1 MRTGNQSNTL
11 LSPAN
16 INGDDGNRNF
26 KRGDMIAN
34 RVSLLGEA
42 HVKHDNFGALVRGSV
57 FYDWAYSG
65 TNSNNAPGTVNHSGP
80 FNEFTGSAQDYHESR
95 AQLLDA
101 YVYGAVPI
109 ESTQLSFKLG
119 NQVVAWG
126 ESLFFA
132 NIAGA
137 QGPADATKAFVPGAK
152 SRTSCCPC
160 RRPRCSGRSRRIQP
174 DGLLP
179 VHLQAQP
186 DLRAGQLLQHHGR
199 GRAGREFIIGPG
211 SGFRAAPTSRHPT
224 GASGASAGASAC
236 SRTPRS
242 ACTSCAITTRTPAS

>member
-1 MRTGNQSNTL
+1 MHVPQSCSLTAKPVRQRRLRPTAAAAALAALLAPAAWAGEAIDLGHDTTLDYSVTASYGAAVRTGSQSNTL

-152 SRTSCCPC
+152 SRTSCCPS
-160 RRPRCSGRSRRIQP
+160 RRPRCSGRSR
-174 DGLLP
+174 L
-179 VHLQAQP
+179 H
-186 DLRAGQLLQHHGR
+186 
-199 GRAGREFIIGPG
+199 
-211 SGFRAAPTSRHPT
+211 
-224 GASGASAGASAC
+224 SA
-236 SRTPRS
+236 
-242 ACTSCAITTRTPAS
+242 

>member
-1 MRTGNQSNTL
+1 MHVPRSCSLPAKPARQRELRPTAAAAALAALLAPAAWAGEAIDLGHDTTLDYSVTASYGAAVRTGNQSNTL

-65 TNSNNAPGTVNHSGP
+65 TSSNNAPGTVSHSGP

-137 QGPADATKAFVPGAK
+137 PGARGCHQGIRAGRR
-152 SRTSCCPC
+152 SRRTSCCPS
-160 RRPRCSGRSRRIQP
+160 RRPRCSGRSRP
-174 DGLLP
+174 
-179 VHLQAQP
+179 H
-186 DLRAGQLLQHHGR
+186 
-199 GRAGREFIIGPG
+199 
-211 SGFRAAPTSRHPT
+211 
-224 GASGASAGASAC
+224 SA
-236 SRTPRS
+236 
-242 ACTSCAITTRTPAS
+242 